1 MKTFSIQLNGESY
14 STAAC
19 SIVELLQELSLPL
32 STVLVEQ
39 NGLALL
45 RQELEKAPLREGD
58 RLELLKV
65 VAGG

>member
-1 MKTFSIQLNGESY
+1 MKKITLNGHDYKTVAISVE
-14 STAAC
+14 
-19 SIVELLQELSLPL
+19 ELLQERALPL

-45 RQELEKAPLREGD
+45 RQELEKAPLHEGD
-58 RLELLKV
+58 IIEVLNV

>member
-1 MKTFSIQLNGESY
+1 MKKITLNGQEYKTVAS
-14 STAAC
+14 S
-19 SIVELLQELSLPL
+19 VEELLRERSLPL

-45 RQELEKAPLREGD
+45 RQEVEKAPLHEGD
-58 RLELLKV
+58 VIEILNV